1 MRLLDPDSV
10 TAEEEEAVLAGLCA
24 VEAHAPGGEVTAW
37 YHDEPV
43 WWYQGRNDSRVIR
56 VVLLLDKGV
65 EVAEIMVRD
74 GTDVILSRLSLDH
87 LSDLGRNCIA
97 LWDGLDG

>member
-10 TAEEEEAVLAGLCA
+10 TVEVADAVLAGLCA
-24 VEAHAPGGEVTAW
+24 VETHAPGGKVRAW

-43 WWYQGRNDSRVIR
+43 WMYVGPNGYRVIQ

-65 EVAEIMVRD
+65 EVAEIVMRIGD
-74 GTDVILSRLSLDH
+74 DVILSRLSIDR

-97 LWDGLDG
+97 LWDGLGV